1 MVHNL
6 AEFPAAVA
14 CAYASYRISGWFSAV
29 LVQRGAPCCGASFYF
44 SIQEYYVHDSVDGSR
59 RRAPA
64 SRIASL
70 QDCRTSGSHQCHCRS
85 PRTGRSV
92 RKRRIRRGAR
102 TPGVCEGRILELEG
116 TLSNAQIID
125 PAALEVE
132 GQAVFGATVDI

>member
-64 SRIASL
+64 GRIASL
-70 QDCRTSGSHQCHCRS
+70 HARKSVVEGK
-85 PRTGRSV
+85 GVSV
-92 RKRRIRRGAR
+92 RENSGGSRI
-102 TPGVCEGRILELEG
+102 I
-116 TLSNAQIID
+116 NKKK
-125 PAALEVE
+125 
-132 GQAVFGATVDI
+132 

>member
-85 PRTGRSV
+85 PRTEIGRAHV
-92 RKRRIRRGAR
+92 C
-102 TPGVCEGRILELEG
+102 TPVTNAHLVCRLLLEN
-116 TLSNAQIID
+116 TK
-125 PAALEVE
+125 
-132 GQAVFGATVDI
+132 